1 MLHGNFSK
9 SLKNI
14 VIHLYC
20 KGISK
25 AFQLNTSS
33 DDATLQLEW
42 MFTYFDAK
50 GEFFFTISSI
60 FSLGNSPKRV
70 DKKNSLIWD
79 SGKTAPAYINICMR
93 SANLLTFLDTFL
105 NMFFSQSVS
114 LTQYVV
120 LSVCLFVCLSVP
132 LSFRVVTPCCS

>member
-14 VIHLYC
+14 VIHLFYFWLIYC

-70 DKKNSLIWD
+70 DKKNSLI
-79 SGKTAPAYINICMR
+79 
-93 SANLLTFLDTFL
+93 
-105 NMFFSQSVS
+105 
-114 LTQYVV
+114 
-120 LSVCLFVCLSVP
+120 
-132 LSFRVVTPCCS
+132 